1 MPFNMFWSIYTT
13 FHSFFLEFCVLWR
26 ENLSFGDRLSWSR
39 LEPDN
44 HHLDLEFRKTLARIN
59 SAGLQCFFMLLALSS
74 CNVNC
79 SLVYCKF

>member
-1 MPFNMFWSIYTT
+1 MLSVNIQLMSRVTT
-13 FHSFFLEFCVLWR
+13 YCDV
-26 ENLSFGDRLSWSR
+26 
-39 LEPDN
+39 
-44 HHLDLEFRKTLARIN
+44 KCN